1 MEDDIRHKM
10 PIESIDYD
18 ILTEE
23 WKEISTKMYKDNNL
37 FRACYS
43 KCMFLLFLCTNHI
56 KYIIF
61 NYILCIFKF
70 YSNN

>member
-1 MEDDIRHKM
+1 M

-23 WKEISTKMYKDNNL
+23 WKEISTKMYNDNNL

-43 KCMFLLFLCTNHI
+43 KCMFLPFMYKL
-56 KYIIF
+56 
-61 NYILCIFKF
+61 
-70 YSNN
+70 S

>member
-1 MEDDIRHKM
+1 MLNEFFFFFFYTQLQNIFMGDDIRQKM

-23 WKEISTKMYKDNNL
+23 WKEITVKMHEENNL

-43 KCMFLLFLCTNHI
+43 RRM
-56 KYIIF
+56 
-61 NYILCIFKF
+61 
-70 YSNN
+70 S

>member
-1 MEDDIRHKM
+1 MGDEIRQKV

-23 WKEISTKMYKDNNL
+23 WKNITQQMFKDKNL

-43 KCMFLLFLCTNHI
+43 KCMLFL
-56 KYIIF
+56 F
-61 NYILCIFKF
+61 
-70 YSNN
+70 S